1 MTGETTLTQSE
12 IFKITGNVYANYI
25 NLFQND
31 KIDFHEFSIIENAI
45 MKINIQIK
53 EKGEKKEEKND

>member
-12 IFKITGNVYANYI
+12 IFKIIDNIYSQYI
-25 NLFQND
+25 YLFQHD